1 MTPKF
6 LSVEFHVRF
15 FPTLLRNRLRP
26 EERKWMGFSSTFE
39 YYIVLAVCIILIIL
53 GLPSA
58 VNNNSFIGW
67 IAGGAGAVGI
77 MVLFIHSIVSGRGNP
92 PEYSR
97 FLTGVFFFFVTLGVS
112 AGVFGGSLNHS
123 LLTVLILGSAGIL
136 LGYFLGIL
144 AGLWF
149 QYLGW
154 LSGVLNGIAW
164 LAVFGMLLVDIV
176 ILVGT
181 M

>member
-6 LSVEFHVRF
+6 FSVEFHARF
-15 FPTLLRNRLRP
+15 FPAIIRNRLRP
-26 EERKWMGFSSTFE
+26 EERERTAFSSTFE
-39 YYIVLAVCIILIIL
+39 HYIVLAVCIILIFL

-67 IAGGAGAVGI
+67 IVGGAGAVGI
-77 MVLFIHSIVSGRGNP
+77 IVLFIHSIVSGRGNP
-92 PEYSR
+92 SEYGR

-112 AGVFGGSLNHS
+112 AGIFVGSLNHS
-123 LLTVLILGSAGIL
+123 LLTGLLLGSAGIL
-136 LGYFLGIL
+136 SGYFLGIL

-154 LSGVLNGIAW
+154 LSGVLNGVAW

>member
-1 MTPKF
+1 MIF
-6 LSVEFHVRF
+6 
-15 FPTLLRNRLRP
+15 
-26 EERKWMGFSSTFE
+26 
-39 YYIVLAVCIILIIL
+39 
-53 GLPSA
+53 
-58 VNNNSFIGW
+58 
-67 IAGGAGAVGI
+67 
-77 MVLFIHSIVSGRGNP
+77 LFIHSVVSGRANP

-123 LLTVLILGSAGIL
+123 LMTGLLLGSGGVLA
-136 LGYFLGIL
+136 GYFLGIL

-154 LSGVLNGIAW
+154 LSGVLNGVAW

-176 ILVGT
+176 ILIGT